1 MKAIR
6 AVGSWSKARHLC
18 LVPSRRVGRAKYV
31 REGRTLHVV
40 DIENICGG
48 PDQVRTSGK
57 ESAAA
62 FSRAAG
68 VAPGDHMLVACNPAL
83 LFHSR
88 DRFPGA
94 RLVGAHGPD
103 GADRA
108 LLGALTNV
116 DWIAAR
122 FDRVVIGSGDH
133 CFAPVVT
140 ALRARGIMVGVVA
153 REGSISG
160 SLRRAASFV
169 RLLTSEVNL
178 QEVA

>member
-1 MKAIR
+1 MKAMR
-6 AVGSWSKARHLC
+6 AVGPVSKTRHLC
-18 LVPSRRVGRAKYV
+18 LVPSRRVRRAEYV

-40 DIENICGG
+40 DVENICGG
-48 PDQVRTSGK
+48 PDQVETMGK

-62 FSRAAG
+62 YGRAAG
-68 VAPGDHMLVACNPAL
+68 LAPGDHLLVACNPAL
-83 LFHSR
+83 LFHSA
-88 DRFPGA
+88 DCFPGA
-94 RLVGAHGPD
+94 RLLGAHGPD

-108 LLGALTNV
+108 LLGALADV

-133 CFAPVVT
+133 CFAPVLT
-140 ALRARGIMVGVVA
+140 ALRARGIMAGVVA

-160 SLRRAASFV
+160 SLRRAASFI
-169 RLLTSEVNL
+169 RLLATDVDL